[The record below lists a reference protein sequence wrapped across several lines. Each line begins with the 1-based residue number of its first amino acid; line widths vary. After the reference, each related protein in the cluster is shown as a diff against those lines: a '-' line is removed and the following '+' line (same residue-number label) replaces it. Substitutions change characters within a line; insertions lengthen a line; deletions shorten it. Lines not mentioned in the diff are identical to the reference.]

1 VFLADAGIAEPGFK
15 MTFGQM
21 SEVAFLLLLP
31 WFFLRLGV
39 KGVLLTGMLA
49 WILRYLLFLFGA
61 PEAVTWMLILG
72 VIIHGPCYD
81 FVYVAGQV
89 YIDRKASA
97 RVRAQGQGLFVLA
110 SYGVG
115 QGVGTFLAGEIF
127 TRTVYGTS
135 GAAALPHWQTFWMF
149 PLGFALI
156 VLVMFIFG
164 FREDAS
170 ERRSAAAL

>member
-1 VFLADAGIAEPGFK
+1 
-15 MTFGQM
+15 
-21 SEVAFLLLLP
+21 
-31 WFFLRLGV
+31 
-39 KGVLLTGMLA
+39 MLA
-49 WILRYLLFLFGA
+49 WILRYSLFLFGA
-61 PEAVTWMLILG
+61 PDAVTWMLILA
-72 VIIHGPCYD
+72 VCIHGPCYD

-135 GAAALPHWQTFWMF
+135 GAAALPHWQTFWIF
-149 PLGFALI
+149 PLAFALI
-156 VLVMFIFG
+156 VLLMFIVG
-164 FREDAS
+164 FREDKPEQTGPAM
-170 ERRSAAAL
+170 AY